1 MKKTVIITGA
11 SQGIGLALTQKM
23 LDEGYTVIGTS
34 RHGVIDAVQ
43 HDNLHAMTL
52 DITDMK
58 SIQAFSEAVKAE
70 FNTVNMLVDNVGVGP
85 DLGDT
90 HPDTHTFETTFKVN
104 VNGTVFL
111 TEAIIPM
118 LQKEGKIV
126 ILSSRMGSIA
136 VTETSDSVAYRMS
149 KSALNMYTKL
159 LSNRLVGEISV
170 AAVDPGW
177 VKTEIRLSNLKN
189 APLTPQESAGNIYEF
204 ISSNFKTGIYW
215 DSKNKT
221 THNW

>member
-23 LDEGYTVIGTS
+23 LNEGYTIIGTS
-34 RHGVIDAVQ
+34 RHGVINTIK
-43 HDNLHAMTL
+43 HDNLHAMAL
-52 DITDMK
+52 DVTDIK

-70 FNTVNMLVDNVGVGP
+70 FNTVNMLVDNAGVGP
-85 DLGDT
+85 DLGAT
-90 HPDTHTFETTFKVN
+90 HPEIHTFETTFKVN

-159 LSNRLVGEISV
+159 LSNRLAGEISV
-170 AAVDPGW
+170 AAIDPGW
-177 VKTEIRLSNLKN
+177 VKTEIRMSNLKN
-189 APLTPQESAGNIYEF
+189 APLTPQESASNIYEF
-204 ISSNFKTGIYW
+204 ISSDFQTGIYW